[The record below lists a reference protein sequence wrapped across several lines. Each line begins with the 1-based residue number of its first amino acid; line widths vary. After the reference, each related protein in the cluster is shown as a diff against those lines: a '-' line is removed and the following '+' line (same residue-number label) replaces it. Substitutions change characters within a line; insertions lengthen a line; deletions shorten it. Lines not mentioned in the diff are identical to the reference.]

1 MNGYVVKPCSMYLA
15 TAMHEVSITAKAAQF
30 DPQRLLYLLVL
41 QRGVRHPLSRQSRLM
56 IHLWRLTYQRQ
67 SSIDIQHRMSVH
79 LAQTLF
85 ASFLPLTCSQRDSMN
100 TQLPHKMPKINL
112 NKVGQVRHPLPKT
125 CGTSPNME
133 VNTEVSGTA
142 TVDTK
147 RGKAWR
153 WT

>member
-1 MNGYVVKPCSMYLA
+1 MQC
-15 TAMHEVSITAKAAQF
+15 
-30 DPQRLLYLLVL
+30 LVL
-41 QRGVRHPLSRQSRLM
+41 QRGVRHPLSRQRRLM
-56 IHLWRLTYQRQ
+56 IRLTYERQ
-67 SSIDIQHRMSVH
+67 SALPSIDIKHFRKVPY

-85 ASFLPLTCSQRDSMN
+85 ASLLPLTCSQRDSMN

-133 VNTEVSGTA
+133 VHTEVSGTV